1 MAKKICKNCLIFVE
15 GSVCPICK
23 GNQFADSYKG
33 KIYVFNPEKSQ
44 VAKKAE
50 IKEKGEYAIRI

>member
-1 MAKKICKNCLIFVE
+1 MVRKVCKNCLVFVD

-33 KIYVFNPEKSQ
+33 KIYVFNVEKSH
-44 VAKKAE
+44 VAEKSE
-50 IKEKGEYAIRI
+50 IKQNGEYAIRI